1 MKHLVRARHYLFAAR
16 KWRVPFDIDAEI
28 VGKPIILL
36 HDKHMVKA
44 KSITR
49 GQRGF
54 PVGE

>member
-16 KWRVPFDIDAEI
+16 KWRDPFDIGAEI